1 MGEISGGGISVDQ
14 VRGMIAGATANLATS
29 DQVASAVAGLASTT
43 SVQAM
48 IASAT
53 NGLAS
58 STGVT
63 DAINA
68 ATSGLA
74 TSAALTTLANA
85 VPAMAT
91 AAPPG
96 VADAGAQGDVKRY
109 ATENHT
115 HASKARK
122 SRVAVTAA
130 TYTWVYPTP
139 FPTGVIPICN
149 GIAQTAAGVTDLY
162 NVQIEGQ
169 PTNTQCVFRI
179 TRYQQSV
186 ATLLGITVLAL
197 NTTPG
202 PITLHMSAL
211 EP

>member
-1 MGEISGGGISVDQ
+1 MADVDNPGISLEKVQ
-14 VRGMIAGATANLATS
+14 ELIAQALAGVPTNASLTNAINTATA
-29 DQVASAVAGLASTT
+29 
-43 SVQAM
+43 
-48 IASAT
+48 
-53 NGLAS
+53 
-58 STGVT
+58 
-63 DAINA
+63 
-68 ATSGLA
+68 GLA
-74 TSAALTTLANA
+74 TSSALSALASN

-91 AAPPG
+91 SAPPG